1 MDKPEGRTRRGA
13 PAENARAAHLRL
25 CRYMLA
31 YRGLFAG
38 VVALLLLSLAI
49 ELCIPQIIERAVNA
63 VCPRGGAG
71 TDLRALVF
79 SLGMLTLV
87 ILLNAACGCV
97 QEILSAKITLN
108 MALSMRRDAFSSL
121 MDGSYSDFSRLRNGD
136 MMSRIVN
143 DTELAA
149 GVYTECFR
157 ELFSAAVIVIGCAV
171 IMLVKSARLAC
182 VPLGIALV
190 SALVMGALGRHVLP
204 AFTRRQTALGE
215 MNAHIEESLKTF
227 RSCTAGGRTEENLR
241 RMKAYNRDY
250 YRSRLRAGCLENLM
264 EPIML
269 LLGNVMFLLTMLLG
283 VRSVIAGT
291 LTVGALQ
298 AFNLYSRQFVE
309 PINALSEYYV
319 RSQAALAGAERVFRI
334 IDRKS
339 EREQLRL
346 LAAPAEESPRADGEI
361 AFRDVA
367 FAYRRNHPVLRGI
380 DLRLDRGERLALVGR
395 TGEGKTTLTDL
406 LLLLWPHYT
415 GEITVGGTELKS
427 MDPAALRRLI
437 SVVPQQPQL
446 IRGSVYENLI
456 YGCENAR
463 REDAEAVVRSLSL
476 DRLLARL
483 PKGLDTELKE
493 AEENMSQGELQL
505 ICLARALL
513 RQSDILVL
521 DEATSSLDPD
531 TEERIGKGMEAA
543 MAGRTC
549 IIIAHRL
556 SSVRNAD
563 HIAVLSDGVI
573 AEYGDHESL
582 MARGGLYHS
591 LYCTQFLGEET

>member
-1 MDKPEGRTRRGA
+1 
-13 PAENARAAHLRL
+13 
-25 CRYMLA
+25 MLA
-31 YRGLFAG
+31 YRGLFAALA
-38 VVALLLLSLAI
+38 ALLLLSLAI

-63 VCPRGGAG
+63 VCPRGSIE
-71 TDLRALVF
+71 TDFRSLVF

-87 ILLNAACGCV
+87 VVLNAVCGCV

-108 MALSMRRDAFSSL
+108 MALSMRRDAFSAL
-121 MDGSYSDFSRLRNGD
+121 MEGSVSDFSKLRNGD

-171 IMLVKSARLAC
+171 IMLVKSVRLAC
-182 VPLGIALV
+182 VPLGVALV
-190 SALVMGALGRHVLP
+190 SALVMGSLGKLVLP
-204 AFTRRQTALGE
+204 AFTQRQTALGE
-215 MNAHIEESLKTF
+215 MNAHIEESLKAF
-227 RSCTAGGRTEENLR
+227 RSCAAGGRTEENLR
-241 RMKAYNRDY
+241 RMRDFSRAY
-250 YRSRLRAGCLENLM
+250 YRSKLKAGCLENLM

-269 LLGNVMFLLTMLLG
+269 LFGNVMFLLTMLLG
-283 VRSVIAGT
+283 VKSVLAGT

-346 LAAPAEESPRADGEI
+346 LSQRKEKKLCPDGEI
-361 AFRDVA
+361 SFRDVA
-367 FAYRRNHPVLRGI
+367 FAYRRNHPVLRGVN
-380 DLRLDRGERLALVGR
+380 LTLKKGERLALVGR
-395 TGEGKTTLTDL
+395 TGEGKTTLTNL
-406 LLLLWPHYT
+406 LLLFWPQYT
-415 GEITVGGTELKS
+415 GEISIGGTELRH

-446 IRGSVYENLI
+446 IKGSVYENLS
-456 YGCENAR
+456 YGCGDTR
-463 REDAEAVVRSLSL
+463 REDAEAVAKALSL
-476 DRLLARL
+476 DRLLDRL
-483 PKGLDTELKE
+483 PRGLDTELTE
-493 AEENMSQGELQL
+493 AEEMMSQGELQL

-513 RQSDILVL
+513 RQSSVLVL
-521 DEATSSLDPD
+521 DEATSSLDPE
-531 TEERIGKGMEAA
+531 TEERVREGTEAA

-556 SSVRNAD
+556 ASVRSAD
-563 HIAVLSDGVI
+563 HIAVLSEGTI
-573 AEYGDHESL
+573 AEYGTHESL
-582 MARGGLYHS
+582 MALGGIYHR
-591 LYCTQFLGEET
+591 LYCTQFFGEET